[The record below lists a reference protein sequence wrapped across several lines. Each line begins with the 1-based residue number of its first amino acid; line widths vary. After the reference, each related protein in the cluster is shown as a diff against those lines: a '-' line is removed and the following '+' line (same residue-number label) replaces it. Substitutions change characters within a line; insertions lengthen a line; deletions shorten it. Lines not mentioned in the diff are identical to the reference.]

1 MKRAGA
7 ALLRSLGWLV
17 PSVFLAFPR
26 IDGLFLAYLGVVL
39 AGSLAIALVIDP
51 VSFRRKD
58 GEDRRSETRLS
69 ALLFGIFVVSAL
81 DVGRLGASGPVVAGM
96 NPAAGAIALN
106 AVLPDGVRGAGLAL
120 LASAYALR
128 TLAIGTNRFFSGVLL
143 IQADRAHCVVDRGP
157 YRWVRH
163 PGNLSAILIVLALP
177 LAAGSC
183 LALGIG
189 ALAALVVLDRT
200 AKEDR
205 FLRERLPGYLEY
217 QRSVPYRLV
226 PGVY

>member
-1 MKRAGA
+1 MKRVGA

-17 PSVFLAFPR
+17 PSVLLAFPR

-39 AGSLAIALVIDP
+39 AGSVAIALVIDP
-51 VSFRRKD
+51 VSFGRKD
-58 GEDRRSETRLS
+58 GEDRRSETRLG
-69 ALLFGIFVVSAL
+69 ALLFGIFVLSAL
-81 DVGRLGASGPVVAGM
+81 DVGRLGPSGPGM
-96 NPAAGAIALN
+96 NPSAGASAP
-106 AVLPDGVRGAGLAL
+106 LPDIVRGAGLAL

-128 TLAIGTNRFFSGVLL
+128 TLAIATNRFFSGVLL
-143 IQADRAHCVVDRGP
+143 IQAERAHSVVDRGP

-177 LAAGSC
+177 LAAGSW
-183 LALGIG
+183 LTLGIG

-205 FLRERLPGYLEY
+205 FLRERLAGYLEY
-217 QRSVPYRLV
+217 QRRVPYRLL

>member
-1 MKRAGA
+1 MKRVGA

-17 PSVFLAFPR
+17 PSVLLAFPR

-51 VSFRRKD
+51 VSFGRKD
-58 GEDRRSETRLS
+58 GEDRRSETRLG
-69 ALLFGIFVVSAL
+69 ALLFGIFILSAL
-81 DVGRLGASGPVVAGM
+81 DVGRLGP
-96 NPAAGAIALN
+96 PAGASAP
-106 AVLPDGVRGAGLAL
+106 LPDSVRGAGLAL

-128 TLAIGTNRFFSGVLL
+128 TLAIRTNRFFSGVLL
-143 IQADRAHCVVDRGP
+143 IQAERAHSVVDRGP

-177 LAAGSC
+177 LAAGSW

-205 FLRERLPGYLEY
+205 FLRDRLAGYLEY
-217 QRSVPYRLV
+217 QRRVPYRLL